1 MGYFSAKAHPGDTDM
16 SDHKHGE
23 MDTTEHEKTFD
34 WFMWF
39 ISRGAVAI
47 IVLLIFLALVN
58 G

>member
-1 MGYFSAKAHPGDTDM
+1 M